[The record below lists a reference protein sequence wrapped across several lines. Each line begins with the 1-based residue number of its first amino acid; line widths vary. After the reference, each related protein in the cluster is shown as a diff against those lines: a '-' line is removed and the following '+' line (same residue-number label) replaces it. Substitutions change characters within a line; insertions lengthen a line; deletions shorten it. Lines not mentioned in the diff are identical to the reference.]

1 MSSIAKYLVQQ
12 NIDVAGYDQRK
23 SFITNQLN
31 QDGIRVDFNLR
42 AKENFTVELNQATKE
57 LSLKV
62 NGVVRNEVELT
73 HAAEKFEEL
82 LNIIKNEFIKMR
94 DNNGRVKN

>member
-1 MSSIAKYLVQQ
+1 MSMTSEDIQ
-12 NIDVAGYDQRK
+12 
-23 SFITNQLN
+23 
-31 QDGIRVDFNLR
+31 RVDFNLR

>member
-1 MSSIAKYLVQQ
+1 MTSEDIQ
-12 NIDVAGYDQRK
+12 
-23 SFITNQLN
+23 
-31 QDGIRVDFNLR
+31 RVDFNLR

-82 LNIIKNEFIKMR
+82 LNIIKNGESLINL
-94 DNNGRVKN
+94 D

>member
-1 MSSIAKYLVQQ
+1 MTSEDI
-12 NIDVAGYDQRK
+12 QR
-23 SFITNQLN
+23 
-31 QDGIRVDFNLR
+31 GDFNLR

>member
-1 MSSIAKYLVQQ
+1 MTSEDIQ
-12 NIDVAGYDQRK
+12 
-23 SFITNQLN
+23 
-31 QDGIRVDFNLR
+31 RVDFNLR

-73 HAAEKFEEL
+73 HAAEKFEEF

>member
-1 MSSIAKYLVQQ
+1 MTSEDIQ
-12 NIDVAGYDQRK
+12 
-23 SFITNQLN
+23 
-31 QDGIRVDFNLR
+31 RVDFNLR

>member
-1 MSSIAKYLVQQ
+1 MSMTSEDIQ
-12 NIDVAGYDQRK
+12 
-23 SFITNQLN
+23 
-31 QDGIRVDFNLR
+31 RVDFNLR
-42 AKENFTVELNQATKE
+42 AKEKFTVELNQATKE